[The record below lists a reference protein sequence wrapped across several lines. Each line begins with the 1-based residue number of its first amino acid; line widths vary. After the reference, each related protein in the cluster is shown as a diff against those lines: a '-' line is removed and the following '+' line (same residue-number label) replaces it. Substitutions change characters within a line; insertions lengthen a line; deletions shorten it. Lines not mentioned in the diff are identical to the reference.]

1 MYGKKKSKNKK
12 KGKGGYKV
20 TAKSNFKK
28 KSYNRSY
35 YWMKYFFL
43 SVSLLYM
50 ELPAIL
56 EATAIVGPA

>member
-28 KSYNRSY
+28 GKKR
-35 YWMKYFFL
+35 
-43 SVSLLYM
+43 
-50 ELPAIL
+50 
-56 EATAIVGPA
+56 